1 MYFVII
7 KLMSE
12 TANLLES
19 LVKYDDPIE
28 KQEISEVHA
37 TKTNSEILKDI
48 LLNATS
54 TGKDASPDID
64 SLLNI
69 MIPPIEYVENG
80 KKFVKHVSHAPS
92 SREDVINLQKD
103 LDERL
108 IARQA
113 KDHGICPIREEL
125 HAQCFDEILRQV
137 TIDCPERGLLLMRV
151 RDEMKMSI
159 EAYKTLYNSAVAF
172 GMRKQMEAQN
182 GKQELKDKLEELKK
196 KKAELESN
204 RNELLEKKESME
216 KVIEERKT
224 YEQAKRKE
232 EIEFLEYQN
241 QHLKQ
246 FFQNLEANK

>member
-1 MYFVII
+1 
-7 KLMSE
+7 MSE
-12 TANLLES
+12 TAHLLTS
-19 LVKYDDPIE
+19 LVQYDDPIE
-28 KQEISEVHA
+28 KPDSSEIHL
-37 TKTNSEILKDI
+37 TQTNSEVLKEI

-54 TGKDASPDID
+54 TGKDASPDLD

-69 MIPPIEYVENG
+69 MIPPIEYTESG
-80 KKFVKHVSHAPS
+80 KRYIKHVSHTPS
-92 SREDVINLQKD
+92 SREDVISLQKA

-125 HAQCFDEILRQV
+125 HGQCFDEILRQV
-137 TIDCPERGLLLMRV
+137 TIDCAERGLLLMRV

-172 GMRKQMEAQN
+172 GMRKQVEAQS
-182 GKQELKDKLEELKK
+182 GKQELRDRLEGLKK
-196 KKAELESN
+196 RKTELEVR
-204 RNELLEKKESME
+204 RNELLEKKESVE
-216 KVIEERKT
+216 KVIEERKV
-224 YEQAKRKE
+224 YEQGKRKQ